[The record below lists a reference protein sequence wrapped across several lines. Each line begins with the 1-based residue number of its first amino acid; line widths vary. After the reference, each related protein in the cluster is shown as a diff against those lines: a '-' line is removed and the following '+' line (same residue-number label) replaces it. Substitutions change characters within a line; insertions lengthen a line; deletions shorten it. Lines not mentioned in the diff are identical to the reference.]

1 MRSLF
6 NLLYIIGLTSVLFLS
21 GCNSSKPV
29 TDAEE
34 SEPIS
39 LNDQMAIQLRDEA
52 IAKLYTA
59 LAEGGEQCTASLEER
74 LADAE
79 EYYYYFCIDLDTK
92 EKITAY
98 LRTSYTESVVR
109 EMLDNYP
116 IKNINDKLVYL
127 PYEVGSLREWEEA
140 RVIGI
145 MDFEE
150 KSEITFEVPD
160 VDGETEVI
168 TIDAVYEAID
178 DKWKLDTA
186 PWEYI

>member
-1 MRSLF
+1 MRFFLH
-6 NLLYIIGLTSVLFLS
+6 LLYIIGLTSVLFLS
-21 GCNSSKPV
+21 GCNSSKPL
-29 TDAEE
+29 ANSEE
-34 SEPIS
+34 IEPIS
-39 LNDQMAIQLRDEA
+39 LNDQMAIQLRNQA
-52 IAKLYTA
+52 ITKLYTA
-59 LAEGGEQCTASLEER
+59 LAEGGEQCTSSFEER

-79 EYYYYFCIDLDTK
+79 EYYYHFCSDLDTR

-98 LRTSYTESVVR
+98 LRTSYTESVVK

-116 IKNINDKLVYL
+116 IKVINDKLVYL

-150 KSEITFEVPD
+150 KSEIRFEVPD

>member
-1 MRSLF
+1 MRGLF
-6 NLLYIIGLTSVLFLS
+6 NLLYIIGLTLVLFLT
-21 GCNSSKPV
+21 GCNSSKPL
-29 TDAEE
+29 ANLEE
-34 SEPIS
+34 IEPIS
-39 LNDQMAIQLRDEA
+39 LNDQMAIQLRNEA
-52 IAKLYTA
+52 ITKLYTA
-59 LAEGGEQCTASLEER
+59 LAEGGEQCTSSFEER

-79 EYYYYFCIDLDTK
+79 EYYYFFCSDLDTR

-116 IKNINDKLVYL
+116 IKVINDKLVYL
-127 PYEVGSLREWEEA
+127 PYEVGSLREWEKA

-150 KSEITFEVPD
+150 KSEIRFEVPD